1 MELVCRRKPKRNVKK
16 SDNERKPDIAVSRKE
31 EDHSTNRR
39 VKDSKTTNLS
49 QFSGGHVSIQPDGIP
64 KDRNV
69 LFSDIVTVFKP
80 TDWSPDE
87 YREARKGYWMQI
99 AADRYRFRRRISRTE
114 TELGTTFSADHR
126 EKIFN
131 RLCVCE

>member
-31 EDHSTNRR
+31 EDRSTNRR
-39 VKDSKTTNLS
+39 VEDSKTTKLS
-49 QFSGGHVSIQPDGIP
+49 KFYGGQSEGIGE
-64 KDRNV
+64 KRNV

-114 TELGTTFSADHR
+114 TELENIFTDAHRSKVFS
-126 EKIFN
+126 
-131 RLCVCE
+131 RLYWL